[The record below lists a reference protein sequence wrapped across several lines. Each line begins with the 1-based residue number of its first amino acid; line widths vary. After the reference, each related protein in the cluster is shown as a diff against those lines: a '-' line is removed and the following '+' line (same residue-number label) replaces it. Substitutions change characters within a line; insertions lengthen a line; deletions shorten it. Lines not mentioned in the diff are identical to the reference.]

1 MKLQLAIDR
10 VPLEKAIQIIHHTK
24 DFVDIF
30 EIGTSLIKDYG
41 MHAVRKI
48 RENFPDITI
57 LADLKTIDEAEYE
70 FEAVYQAGADIATVM
85 GAAALNTIA
94 ICEEVSK
101 KYKKDYV
108 IDLLEVNDAKLE
120 QLLRFETAIFAIH
133 LAMDQTSLSLE
144 SLLETT
150 IGKLKAK
157 RTAIAGGI
165 SLQTI
170 PLIKTNGIDIVIV
183 GGAITKSKD
192 PSASARKMKEA
203 IGD

>member
-10 VPLEKAIQIIHHTK
+10 VTLEKAIQIIHHTK
-24 DFVDIF
+24 DSVDIF

-41 MHAVRKI
+41 MESVRKI
-48 RENFPDITI
+48 REIFPEITI

-94 ICEEVSK
+94 ICEKVAK
-101 KYKKDYV
+101 KYNKDFV
-108 IDLLEVNDAKLE
+108 IDLLEVNNEKLD
-120 QLLRFETAIFAIH
+120 QLIQFEAAIFAIH

-144 SLLETT
+144 SLIETT
-150 IGKLKAK
+150 IGKLKSR

-170 PLIKTNGIDIVIV
+170 PLIKKSGINIAIV
-183 GGAITKSKD
+183 GGSITKSKN
-192 PSASARKMKEA
+192 PSDSAREMKVA
-203 IGD
+203 IGN